1 MKKTLFIFGLCLLTT
16 VGCNQTDKTG
26 QQAEKVPADSI
37 ATRQDPVLKNGEE
50 TLDEEAG
57 QQEIE
62 SAQFCKEIS
71 IENFIAF
78 MKSIDV
84 ANAEKIGMEKVYE
97 VEVQDEE
104 EPGLTYY
111 RAIYGHNIEKGAKQE
126 FGYKLNAT
134 NEHACFFQED
144 LDISTYYSMNFSDE
158 SDAKDFYN
166 RLMQHGVLEFDG
178 DFIIIEET
186 LPAGKPTH
194 VENLDDYH
202 PICFIKPP
210 KQEGD
215 FYSIK
220 LFPFE

>member
-1 MKKTLFIFGLCLLTT
+1 MKKTLYIFGLCLLTT
-16 VGCNQTDKTG
+16 VGCNQADK
-26 QQAEKVPADSI
+26 
-37 ATRQDPVLKNGEE
+37 
-50 TLDEEAG
+50 AG
-57 QQEIE
+57 QQPEKVAADSSSIKQDSELKSVEKTTDEETNQQETE

-71 IENFIAF
+71 IGNFIAF

-84 ANAEKIGMEKVYE
+84 ANAEKIGLKKVYE

-111 RAIYGHNIEKGAKQE
+111 RAVYGHDIEKGTKRE
-126 FGYKLNAT
+126 FGYKLNVT
-134 NEHACFFQED
+134 SEHACFFQED
-144 LDISTYYSMNFSDE
+144 LDTSTYYSMNFYDE
-158 SDAKDFYN
+158 SDAKDFYD

-186 LPAGKPTH
+186 LPAGKLTH
-194 VENLDDYH
+194 VESLDNYH

>member
-1 MKKTLFIFGLCLLTT
+1 
-16 VGCNQTDKTG
+16 
-26 QQAEKVPADSI
+26 
-37 ATRQDPVLKNGEE
+37 
-50 TLDEEAG
+50 
-57 QQEIE
+57 
-62 SAQFCKEIS
+62 
-71 IENFIAF
+71 

-84 ANAEKIGMEKVYE
+84 ANAEKIGLEKVYE

-134 NEHACFFQED
+134 SEHACFFQED
-144 LDISTYYSMNFSDE
+144 LDTSTYYSMNFSNE

-194 VENLDDYH
+194 VENLDGYH

-220 LFPFE
+220 LFPFEWAGLSKLTNNEYCQHSGKENK

>member
-1 MKKTLFIFGLCLLTT
+1 MKKALFIFGLCLLTT
-16 VGCNQTDKTG
+16 VGCNQADKIG
-26 QQAEKVPADSI
+26 QQAEKTAADST
-37 ATRQDPVLKNGEE
+37 AVSQDSELKSGEE
-50 TLDEEAG
+50 TTEEEAD

-84 ANAEKIGMEKVYE
+84 ANAEKIGLEKVYE

-134 NEHACFFQED
+134 SEHACFFQED
-144 LDISTYYSMNFSDE
+144 LDTSTYYSMNFSNE

-194 VENLDDYH
+194 VESLDGYH

-210 KQEGD
+210 KQEAD

>member
-1 MKKTLFIFGLCLLTT
+1 MKKILFIFGLCLLTI

-26 QQAEKVPADSI
+26 QQAEKAPADSSSI
-37 ATRQDPVLKNGEE
+37 KQDSELKSVEKTTDEE
-50 TLDEEAG
+50 TN

-71 IENFIAF
+71 IGSFIAF

-84 ANAEKIGMEKVYE
+84 ANAEKIGLEKVYE

-134 NEHACFFQED
+134 SEHACFFQED
-144 LDISTYYSMNFSDE
+144 LDTSTYYSMNFSDE

-186 LPAGKPTH
+186 LSAGKPTH
-194 VENLDDYH
+194 VEHLDGYH